1 MEGKMSITLRRDPR
15 AILPDFID
23 WFEEPIVSLRPY
35 LSQPMRIEEYQQDG
49 RYVVR
54 AEIAGIDPEKDLE
67 VMAGDGYLVITAER
81 TSTVEDKHRSEF
93 RYGSF
98 SRTIALPP
106 TADSDN
112 VTADYDHGILTVKV
126 ALKDEEKQ
134 AAKKIQVTAK
144 K

>member
-1 MEGKMSITLRRDPR
+1 MK
-15 AILPDFID
+15 
-23 WFEEPIVSLRPY
+23 
-35 LSQPMRIEEYQQDG
+35 DG
-49 RYVVR
+49 HYVVR
-54 AEIAGIDPEKDLE
+54 ADIAGIDPEKDLE
-67 VMAGDGYLVITAER
+67 VMAGDGYLVISAER

-106 TADSDN
+106 AADSDK
-112 VTADYDHGILTVKV
+112 VTAEYVNGVLTVKV
-126 ALKDEEKQ
+126 ALRDAEKQ